1 MYNTIVFEQPFFHF
15 HKLKFNNISDD
26 RGLTYVIFKTNVTIS
41 FCNFNSYLH
50 WVFSYK
56 TLKKNYYAYIYIV
69 YTGLPLG

>member
-56 TLKKNYYAYIYIV
+56 TLKKTYYAYIYIV